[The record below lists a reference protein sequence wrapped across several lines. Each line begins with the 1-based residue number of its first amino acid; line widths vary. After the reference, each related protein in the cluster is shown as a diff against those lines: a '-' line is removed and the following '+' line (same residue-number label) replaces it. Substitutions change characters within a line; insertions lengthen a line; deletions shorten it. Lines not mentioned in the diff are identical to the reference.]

1 MDMLQ
6 FALVLVCLA
15 FEFWIADVG
24 AGGVFD
30 DRCRGDCALLDHGEH
45 PVDEDIQLMRTLE
58 SVMESIFQELDRR
71 IEKRWSAESPLNG
84 FWRSGDIPALTP
96 VESFRE
102 YGFWQSRAD
111 LSGLM
116 NASAGMSGQLAV
128 LLIGGHVRIGLFLP
142 DRLLEGVSNT
152 GEPMIDAV
160 SKAQDGQPAT
170 IIRRMGGDTLF
181 DRVITDPPFS
191 SDWFLACTKDEEAR
205 KILEYH
211 LCWRAINTWES
222 ALRVVLSKQSSE
234 IGVVVYSAQPLPSS
248 IANDLPLTIQDAY
261 EIQPGQWVTL
271 VTMNDES
278 LSKSDLERQLQSI
291 LPDHHIIIQKDTI

>member
-1 MDMLQ
+1 
-6 FALVLVCLA
+6 
-15 FEFWIADVG
+15 
-24 AGGVFD
+24 
-30 DRCRGDCALLDHGEH
+30 
-45 PVDEDIQLMRTLE
+45 
-58 SVMESIFQELDRR
+58 
-71 IEKRWSAESPLNG
+71 
-84 FWRSGDIPALTP
+84 
-96 VESFRE
+96 
-102 YGFWQSRAD
+102 
-111 LSGLM
+111 
-116 NASAGMSGQLAV
+116 MSGQLAV

-170 IIRRMGGDTLF
+170 IIRRLGGDTLF
-181 DRVITDPPFS
+181 DRVITESPFS
-191 SDWFLACTKDEEAR
+191 SDWLLACTKDEEAR
-205 KILEYH
+205 KILEHH

-222 ALRVVLSKQSSE
+222 ALRVVLSKQSPE